1 MEEETRYCDF
11 CGAELDED
19 EGTWVNDEL
28 LCDDCC
34 DEHTITCD
42 QCGESVWT
50 NDCVTDDIPKT
61 LAISNQKCYTI
72 NG

>member
-11 CGAELDED
+11 CGGELDED

-34 DEHTITCD
+34 DEHKI
-42 QCGESVWT
+42 GRAHV
-50 NDCVTDDIPKT
+50 
-61 LAISNQKCYTI
+61 
-72 NG
+72 